1 VIPFER
7 LQRARMLNLIRS
19 VSLLTCICLAAPAVA
34 QQIRLPPAQPPAPA
48 AQPAAPSKPVTETTV
63 SDSREGSNN
72 QKDWHFIGH
81 VEMDRAGDTKIYA
94 DDVMAYTGENRA
106 IATGN
111 VVMAQGENRISAE
124 RAEFDTETRLG
135 TFYNAWGLSTV
146 KPPKPQAAR
155 PGAIAP
161 PPVVGQ
167 ETVVIFFGEKI
178 EKIGPK
184 KYRIT
189 NGGFYTCVQPTPRW
203 DLHAGTV
210 ILNIDHYTVLTNAV
224 LRVKGVPMFYTPI
237 LYYPTKREDR
247 ATGLL
252 IPTYGAS
259 SLRGQSIH
267 NAFFWAIDR
276 SQDATVM
283 YDWFSKTGQGVGSE
297 YRYNLGNGDGNI
309 RAYLDDQH
317 AATYTDNSG
326 NTTTTEATRS
336 YQVNGSANQLLPGN
350 IRARANVQ
358 YFSSIAESQT
368 FNTNIFDAS
377 RNSRTFGGNLVGA
390 WDKYSLNVTMNHSEY
405 FTDVNTSYLAGDWP
419 RISFTRNERPILDS
433 PAYFSVTTEFV
444 NTLNSSKSTT
454 TDATIGST
462 TTTTDTGLSR
472 IDFAPQIRYPFKKWQ
487 WFTVNSTVSWRE
499 TYYSRSYEP
508 TGDPNVLPTKVLD
521 VGLNRTLYT
530 IQAQITGPVFNK
542 VWDTPDNG
550 YAEKFK
556 HSIEPVLTVNRTS
569 SVDNIDRIV
578 KLDGIDNFV
587 GGATFTYGLNNRF
600 YAKRKL
606 TPGGQAQSREI
617 FDVELSQS
625 YYTNVGAAQYDLQ
638 YQTAQVPAA
647 QGQVV
652 PTHFSPIALS
662 FRAIPADAINATLR
676 AEFDARYHR
685 LRTISAQ
692 GMYSWTNR
700 IQISGTW
707 TKRGYIAQV
716 PEFNDCR
723 VPPTDGTTCLPAL
736 LDQAIGITSTMH
748 TKDNRVGSNVSFNYD
763 ILQHYMQ
770 QQQVSL
776 FYNAQCCGIA
786 LQFQTYNYGI
796 NSVSPIPAD
805 HRFFLSFTLAGLGNF
820 SPFNGA
826 LSGVPR

>member
-1 VIPFER
+1 VIRFER

-19 VSLLTCICLAAPAVA
+19 VSLLTCVCLAAPAVA
-34 QQIRLPPAQPPAPA
+34 QQISLPPPQPPAPA
-48 AQPAAPSKPVTETTV
+48 AQPAGPSKPVTETTV

-72 QKDWHFIGH
+72 QQDWHFIGH

-94 DDVMAYTGENRA
+94 DDVMAYTGEHRA

-111 VVMAQGENRISAE
+111 VVFAQGPNRIAAE
-124 RAEFDTETRLG
+124 HAEFDTETRLG

-146 KPPKPQAAR
+146 KPPKPQAGR
-155 PGAIAP
+155 PGGIAP

-203 DLHAGTV
+203 ELHAGTV

-247 ATGLL
+247 ATGIL

-267 NAFFWAIDR
+267 NAFFWAINR
-276 SQDATVM
+276 SQDATIM
-283 YDWFSKTGQGVGSE
+283 HDWFSKTGQGVGSE
-297 YRYNLGNGDGNI
+297 YRYNVGNGDGNI

-317 AATYTDNSG
+317 GATYTLDNG
-326 NTTTTEATRS
+326 DQNTTDATRS
-336 YQVNGSANQLLPGN
+336 YEIRGSANQVLPGN
-350 IRARANVQ
+350 LRARANVN
-358 YFSSIAESQT
+358 YFSSIATSQA
-368 FNTNIFDAS
+368 FNTNIYDAS
-377 RNSRTFGGNLVGA
+377 RNNRSFQGNVVGA
-390 WDKYSLNVTMNHSEY
+390 WGTYSLNATIDHSEY
-405 FTDVNTSYLAGDWP
+405 FSNLTDSYLAGSLP
-419 RISFTRNERPILDS
+419 RVSFTRNERPILDS
-433 PAYFSVTTEFV
+433 PVYFSLGTEFV
-444 NTLNSSKSTT
+444 NTLRATKTATT
-454 TDATIGST
+454 ND
-462 TTTTDTGLSR
+462 DTSLSR
-472 IDFAPQIRYPFKKWQ
+472 IDLAPQIRYPFKKWQ

-530 IQAQITGPVFNK
+530 IQSQIVGPVFNK
-542 VWDTPDNG
+542 VWDTPENG

-556 HSIEPVLTVNRTS
+556 HSIEPVLTVVRTS

-578 KLDGIDNFV
+578 KLDGIDQYV

-606 TPGGQAQSREI
+606 TAGGQAQSREI

-625 YYTNVGAAQYDLQ
+625 YYTNQGAAQYDLQ
-638 YQTAQVPAA
+638 YQTG
-647 QGQVV
+647 QGQVA

-662 FRAIPADAINATLR
+662 FRAVPADALNASIR
-676 AEFDARYHR
+676 AEFDARYHK

-692 GMYSWTNR
+692 GTYSWTTR
-700 IQISGTW
+700 LQLSGGW
-707 TKRGYIAQV
+707 TKRGFIAEI

-723 VPPTDGTTCLPAL
+723 VPPTDGTTCFPAQ
-736 LDQAIGITSTMH
+736 LDHAINLSSTMH
-748 TKDNRVGSNVSFNYD
+748 TKDNRVGSIYSFNYD
-763 ILQHYMQ
+763 VLHHAIVQ
-770 QQQVSL
+770 QRISA
-776 FYNAQCCGIA
+776 FYNAQCCGLA
-786 LQFQTYNYGI
+786 VEYQTYNYGAG
-796 NSVSPIPAD
+796 STSPIPAD